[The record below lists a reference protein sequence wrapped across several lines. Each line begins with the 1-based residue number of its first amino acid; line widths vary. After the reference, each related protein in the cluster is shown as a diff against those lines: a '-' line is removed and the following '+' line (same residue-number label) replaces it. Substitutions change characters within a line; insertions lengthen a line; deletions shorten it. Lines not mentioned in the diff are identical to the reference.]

1 MQVAEV
7 TAPLLLTKVPASVF
21 VQITLLKAAVSIP
34 QAQGK
39 ASAAFT
45 GQYEPAGQSFG
56 GPTETESVPS
66 AQYFPVP
73 QARGVVSPPAVVGH

>member
-7 TAPLLLTKVPASVF
+7 TAPLLATKVPASVF
-21 VQITLLKAAVSIP
+21 VQITSLKAAVSIP

-45 GQYEPAGQSFG
+45 GQYEPAGQSIG
-56 GPTETESVPS
+56 GATESSVPS
-66 AQYFPVP
+66 AQYYPVP